1 MVPSFE
7 DHGLSLQKVRMFN
20 DPDNENKVIREEVNN
35 IATAPK
41 ADEETASFGE
51 EEMQIIKEL
60 D

>member
-1 MVPSFE
+1 
-7 DHGLSLQKVRMFN
+7 MFN

-51 EEMQIIKEL
+51 GEMQIIKEL